1 MVGFFIERPI
11 FASAIAVILV
21 LAGSICYFLLPV
33 SQFPDIT
40 PPQVVVSAVYPGAS
54 AQVVA
59 DTVTT
64 PLEQQINGVAGMT
77 YMSSSSSNDG
87 SSTITITFDVGYPLS
102 IAAVDVQNRVAQA
115 ASSLPPIVNQAGVTI
130 KKQNPNFVLIVNLT
144 SPDKSVDPVALSNY
158 AYLQIVDP
166 LKRLEGVGDVQIFGE
181 RRYSMRIWLDP
192 DKLANLGITAVDVQ
206 NAIAEQN
213 VQVAAGKI
221 GQSPAPAGTPF
232 EMQVNATGRLSNVT
246 EFGDIVVRADA
257 NAGSVVRLRDVAR
270 IELGALQYTSSAFF
284 GEDPTVVLAIYQM
297 PGSNALALQQRVKD
311 KMQELSKRFPKG
323 IDYAMHYD
331 TTRFVSASMHDVV
344 VTLIQALLLVVAVVY
359 IFLQSWRTTIIP
371 TIAIPVSLIAT
382 LVVMQLLGFSLNMLS
397 LLGMVLAI
405 GLVVDD
411 AIVVVENVERQLEA
425 GLKPLE
431 AARAAMKEVTGP
443 IIATT
448 AVLMAVFVPVAFI
461 PGVAGRLYNQFAL
474 TVAISVGI
482 SAFNSLTLSPALSA
496 AFLRHRGEVRFAPFR
511 WFNSGFSWLS
521 HAYAESVRVL
531 IRWRVAMLALF
542 VLAVGATYLV
552 SLRIPSTF
560 LPVEDQG
567 YFFVVVQLPDGASLE
582 RTDAVA
588 KQVRDILKSTPGV
601 DIVGSISG
609 LNFLTQAAQSNSA
622 VEFAILKPWDQR
634 PPEQGASSIVAS
646 VRPKLLGLP
655 GAIALS
661 FDPPSIPGL
670 GTTGGFEFQVEDL
683 TGRGSVALND
693 VAQALIAEA
702 RKQPELNPQQLFT
715 SFSTSTPQFNYDL
728 DRNKAKLLGL
738 KLPDV
743 FNTLQIYLGSLYVN
757 DFNLFGRTF
766 RVTLQAD
773 KDARAAPSDLSRLYV
788 RNATGGMVPL
798 STLGT
803 LRAIAGPETVP
814 HYNNYASA
822 LINGGAAPGYSSGQA
837 VAAMERAAAAV
848 LPRDFAYEWTGITF
862 QELKAGSIATIVFAL
877 AIVFVFLILAAQYES
892 WSMPFMVLLAV
903 PLALFGAML
912 ALWLRGRQIDVYSQI
927 GFVMLIGLAAKNAIL
942 IVEFAKRRR
951 EDGLGIV
958 EAAMMAARLR
968 LRPILMTAF
977 AFILGVVPL
986 MFATGAGAAS
996 RQSIG
1001 TTVFGGMLAATIL
1014 TLAFVPVFYALIEQL
1029 RESRLGPNPQ
1039 PHESPSKATPNRR
1052 NEIGVPYHANLEN
1065 SSGYY
1070 RPGGNRHRSRCC
1082 SARRRVVW
1090 RYRWS
1095 DSQSS
1100 SVCDAG
1106 ARCQHREKNDSDLAR
1121 LFGPHGINPPCC
1133 PSGKSIR
1140 LHPAAARR
1148 GRDRRQRRRFALHD
1162 RSTRFSGGAGSGK
1175 GAGAEKYRGA

>member
-257 NAGSVVRLRDVAR
+257 NAGSIVRLRDVAR
-270 IELGALQYTSSAFF
+270 IELGALQYTSTAFF

-531 IRWRVAMLALF
+531 IRWRVAMLTLF

-634 PPEQGASSIVAS
+634 TPEQGASNIVAS

-693 VAQALIAEA
+693 VTQALIAEA

-773 KDARAAPSDLSRLYV
+773 KDARATPSDLSRLYV

-848 LPRDFAYEWTGITF
+848 LPRDFAFEWTGITF

-1029 RESRLGPNPQ
+1029 RESRLGP
-1039 PHESPSKATPNRR
+1039 
-1052 NEIGVPYHANLEN
+1052 
-1065 SSGYY
+1065 
-1070 RPGGNRHRSRCC
+1070 
-1082 SARRRVVW
+1082 
-1090 RYRWS
+1090 
-1095 DSQSS
+1095 
-1100 SVCDAG
+1100 
-1106 ARCQHREKNDSDLAR
+1106 
-1121 LFGPHGINPPCC
+1121 
-1133 PSGKSIR
+1133 
-1140 LHPAAARR
+1140 PAAAREPIE
-1148 GRDRRQRRRFALHD
+1148 GH
-1162 RSTRFSGGAGSGK
+1162 
-1175 GAGAEKYRGA
+1175 AEPAE

>member
-1 MVGFFIERPI
+1 MVTFFIKRPI
-11 FASAIAVILV
+11 FASSIAIIMV

-64 PLEQQINGVAGMT
+64 PLEQQINGVSGMT
-77 YMSSSSSNDG
+77 YMASSSSNDG
-87 SSTITITFDVGYPLS
+87 SSTITITFDVGYPLN
-102 IAAVDVQNRVAQA
+102 IAAVDVQNRVSQA

-130 KKQNPNFVLIVNLT
+130 RKQNPNFVLIVNLT

-166 LKRLEGVGDVQIFGE
+166 LKRVPGVGDVQIFGE

-192 DKLANLGITAVDVQ
+192 DKLASLGITAVDVQ

-213 VQVAAGKI
+213 IQVAAGKI
-221 GQSPAPAGTPF
+221 GQSPAPPGTPF
-232 EMQVNATGRLSNVT
+232 EMQVNTAGRLSDPAQ
-246 EFGDIVVRADA
+246 FGDIVVRANA

-270 IELGALQYTSSAFF
+270 IELGALQYASSAFF
-284 GEDPTVVLAIYQM
+284 GEDPTVVLAVFQM
-297 PGSNALALQQRVKD
+297 PGSNALDLQRHVAE
-311 KMQELSKRFPKG
+311 KMQELAKRFPKG
-323 IDYAMHYD
+323 VAYAMHYD
-331 TTRFVSASMHDVV
+331 TTRFVSAAMHDVLI
-344 VTLIQALLLVVAVVY
+344 TLLEALTLVVAVVF

-382 LVVMQLLGFSLNMLS
+382 LAVMAMLGFSLNMLS

-425 GLKPLE
+425 GLPPL
-431 AARAAMKEVTGP
+431 AATRKAMGEVMGP
-443 IIATT
+443 IVATT
-448 AVLMAVFVPVAFI
+448 AVLMAVFIPVAFI

-496 AFLRHRGEVRFAPFR
+496 AFLRHRPATNFAPFR
-511 WFNSGFSWLS
+511 WFNAGFNWLS
-521 HAYAESVRVL
+521 HAYANSVRVF
-531 IRWRVAMLALF
+531 IRLRWAMLALF
-542 VLAVGATYLV
+542 AGGLVATYAI

-567 YFFVVVQLPDGASLE
+567 YFFVVIQLPDGASLE

-588 KQVRDILKSTPGV
+588 KQVRDVLQKTPGV

-609 LNFLTQAAQSNSA
+609 LNFLTRAAQSNSA
-622 VEFAILKPWDQR
+622 VEFAILKPWSER
-634 PPEQGASSIVAS
+634 PPELSASNIVAA
-646 VRPKLLGLP
+646 VRPKLLQIP
-655 GAIALS
+655 DAFALS

-670 GTTGGFEFQVEDL
+670 GATGGFEFQIEDL
-683 TGRGSVALND
+683 TGRGSLALND
-693 VAQALIAEA
+693 VTQALIAEA

-715 SFSTSTPQFNYDL
+715 TFSTSTPQFNYDL
-728 DRNKAKLLGL
+728 NRNKAKLLGL
-738 KLPDV
+738 SLPDV

-766 RVTLQAD
+766 RVTLQAGAN
-773 KDARAAPSDLSRLYV
+773 ARASASDLSRLYV
-788 RNATGGMVPL
+788 RNASGGMVPL

-803 LRAIAGPETVP
+803 LKPIAGPETVP

-822 LINGGAAPGYSSGQA
+822 LINGTPAPGYSSGQA
-837 VAAMERAAAAV
+837 VTAMARAAATA
-848 LPRDFAYEWTGITF
+848 LPRDFAFEWTGITF
-862 QELKAGSIATIVFAL
+862 QELKAGSIATVIFAL

-903 PLALFGAML
+903 PRALFGAL
-912 ALWLRGRQIDVYSQI
+912 SALWLRGMQTDVYSQI
-927 GFVMLIGLAAKNAIL
+927 GFVMLIGLSAKNAIL
-942 IVEFAKRRR
+942 IVEFARRRR
-951 EDGLGIV
+951 EEGLGIV
-958 EAAMMAARLR
+958 EAAMEAARLR

-986 MFATGAGAAS
+986 MIATGAGAAS

-1001 TTVFGGMLAATIL
+1001 TTVFGGMVAATIL
-1014 TLAFVPVFYALIEQL
+1014 TLVFVPVFYATIEKFRERGDESKPAPAKHTRPERQL
-1029 RESRLGPNPQ
+1029 E
-1039 PHESPSKATPNRR
+1039 
-1052 NEIGVPYHANLEN
+1052 
-1065 SSGYY
+1065 
-1070 RPGGNRHRSRCC
+1070 
-1082 SARRRVVW
+1082 
-1090 RYRWS
+1090 
-1095 DSQSS
+1095 
-1100 SVCDAG
+1100 
-1106 ARCQHREKNDSDLAR
+1106 
-1121 LFGPHGINPPCC
+1121 
-1133 PSGKSIR
+1133 
-1140 LHPAAARR
+1140 PA
-1148 GRDRRQRRRFALHD
+1148 
-1162 RSTRFSGGAGSGK
+1162 
-1175 GAGAEKYRGA
+1175 E

>member
-1 MVGFFIERPI
+1 MIGFFTQRPI
-11 FASAIAVILV
+11 FASAIAVIMV
-21 LAGSICYFLLPV
+21 LAGGICFFLLPV

-40 PPQVVVSAVYPGAS
+40 PPQVVVSANYPGAS

-64 PLEQQINGVAGMT
+64 PLEQSINGVQGMT

-87 SSTITITFDVGYPLS
+87 SSNITITFDVGYPLS

-115 ASSLPPIVNQAGVTI
+115 ASSLPQIVNQAGVTV

-144 SPDKSVDPVALSNY
+144 SPDGSVDPVTLSNY
-158 AYLQIVDP
+158 AYLQVVDP
-166 LKRLEGVGDVQIFGE
+166 LKRIDGVGDVQIFGE

-206 NAIAEQN
+206 QAIQEQN

-221 GQSPAPAGTPF
+221 GQSPAPPGTPF
-232 EMQVNATGRLSNVT
+232 EMQVNTTGRLST
-246 EFGDIVVRADA
+246 PEQFGDIVVRSEPNTGA
-257 NAGSVVRLRDVAR
+257 VVRLRDVAR
-270 IELGALQYTSSAFF
+270 IELGALQYASSGFF
-284 GEDPTVVLAIYQM
+284 GKDPTVVVAIYQR
-297 PGSNALALQQRVKD
+297 PGSNALQLQERVKT
-311 KMQELSKRFPKG
+311 KMEELKKRFPKG

-344 VTLIQALLLVVAVVY
+344 ITLGEALVLVVFVVF

-382 LVVMQLLGFSLNMLS
+382 LAVMYMFGFSLNMLS

-425 GLKPLE
+425 GLPPLE
-431 AARAAMKEVTGP
+431 ATRVAMKEVTGP

-461 PGVAGRLYNQFAL
+461 PGVAGRMYNQFAL

-496 AFLRHRGEVRFAPFR
+496 AFLRHQGESRFKPFQM
-511 WFNSGFSWLS
+511 FNAGFHWLS
-521 HAYAESVRVL
+521 HKYSGAVQTLV
-531 IRWRVAMLALF
+531 RWRWAMLGLF
-542 VLAVGATYLV
+542 VAALGATYLV

-567 YFFVVVQLPDGASLE
+567 YFFVVIQLPDGASLE

-588 KQVRDILKSTPGV
+588 AKVRDMLQATPGV
-601 DIVGSISG
+601 QIVGSISG
-609 LNFLTQAAQSNSA
+609 LNFLTSAAQSNSA

-634 PPEQGASSIVAS
+634 PASQSASNLVAQ
-646 VRPKLLGLP
+646 VRPKLFGLP
-655 GAIALS
+655 EAMVLA

-670 GTTGGFEFQVEDL
+670 GTTGGFEFQLEDL
-683 TGRGSVALND
+683 AGRGSIALND
-693 VAQALIAEA
+693 AAQALIAEA
-702 RKQPELNPQQLFT
+702 RKQPELNAQQLFT
-715 SFSTSTPQFNYDL
+715 SFSTSTPQFRYDL

-738 KLPDV
+738 SLPDV

-773 KDARAAPSDLSRLYV
+773 EKARASAADLSHLYV
-788 RNATGGMVPL
+788 RNNSGGMVPL
-798 STLGT
+798 NTLGK
-803 LRAIAGPETVP
+803 LQPIVGPETVP
-814 HYNNYASA
+814 HYNNYPSA
-822 LINGGAAPGYSSGQA
+822 LINGGPAPGYSSGQA
-837 VAAMERAAAAV
+837 VAAMERAARIA
-848 LPRDFAYEWTGITF
+848 LPRDFGFEWTGITF
-862 QELKAGSIATIVFAL
+862 QELKAGSIATVVFAL
-877 AIVFVFLILAAQYES
+877 AIVFVFFILAAQYES

-903 PLALFGAML
+903 PLALFGALL
-912 ALWLRGRQIDVYSQI
+912 ALWLRGKQIDVYSQI

-951 EDGLGIV
+951 EDGLEIV
-958 EAAMMAARLR
+958 DAAMEAARLR

-977 AFILGVVPL
+977 AFILGVLPL
-986 MFATGAGAAS
+986 MVATGAGAAS

-1001 TTVFGGMLAATIL
+1001 TTVFGGMVAATIL
-1014 TLAFVPVFYALIEQL
+1014 TLAFVPVFYVVIEQL
-1029 RESRLGPNPQ
+1029 RE
-1039 PHESPSKATPNRR
+1039 R
-1052 NEIGVPYHANLEN
+1052 NVKHGHT
-1065 SSGYY
+1065 
-1070 RPGGNRHRSRCC
+1070 
-1082 SARRRVVW
+1082 
-1090 RYRWS
+1090 
-1095 DSQSS
+1095 SQT
-1100 SVCDAG
+1100 D
-1106 ARCQHREKNDSDLAR
+1106 
-1121 LFGPHGINPPCC
+1121 
-1133 PSGKSIR
+1133 R
-1140 LHPAAARR
+1140 LHGHAEPA
-1148 GRDRRQRRRFALHD
+1148 
-1162 RSTRFSGGAGSGK
+1162 
-1175 GAGAEKYRGA
+1175 E